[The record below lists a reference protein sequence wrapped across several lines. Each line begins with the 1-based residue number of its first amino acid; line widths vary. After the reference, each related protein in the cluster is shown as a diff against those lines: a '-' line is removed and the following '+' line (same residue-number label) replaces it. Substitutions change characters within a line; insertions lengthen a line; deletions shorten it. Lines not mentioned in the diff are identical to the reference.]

1 MNKTIILLSF
11 LILNLVFNDANSQK
25 RLKYEGPFPTSL
37 RQPAEVTYTYFI
49 DKDGKK
55 VKDGI
60 FRYVVK
66 IKETRNNIKIHHFV
80 TIQGSYNKGLMH
92 DSWDYRI
99 MSRNYETEN
108 DNYLY
113 SEIQLKANYKDGIP
127 DGKWEYKA
135 DVKKRSIKE
144 NSSRVLWNPYEEIK
158 NIEIKLNFK
167 NGLLTDSLKIKYNEN
182 VEYEAFMN
190 DKSVIDGVL
199 KIYDKTMNYHQ
210 GFFITDNNSKEFQ
223 AYKEYIENQNQ
234 DFYSDTSSILNS
246 TGSEIKKIINEE
258 IFNEKNFLYSYLVE
272 NSNDNK
278 SSCNKKD
285 LYSGLFYIIL
295 KPRITEDFTSKAAN
309 IRHNSKRIKDH
320 QEIFTNKH
328 GKYPED
334 REKRTELAKLQS
346 YNKTLNSYTCLIN
359 HLSKEALVENAIRY
373 SENQCNSDFSEFL
386 DKTRDEIIN
395 DLNMKSEKL
404 YHQAL
409 IIK

>member
-1 MNKTIILLSF
+1 MNRIIILFSF
-11 LILNLVFNDANSQK
+11 LILNLFFLDAISQK
-25 RLKYEGPFPTSL
+25 RLKYEGSFPTSL

-49 DKDGKK
+49 DKNGKK
-55 VKDGI
+55 IKDGI

-66 IKETRNNIKIHHFV
+66 VKETRNNVKIHHFV
-80 TIQGSYNKGLMH
+80 TIQGSYNKGLM
-92 DSWDYRI
+92 DGSWDYRI
-99 MSRNYETEN
+99 MSRNYEKEKEN
-108 DNYLY
+108 YFY
-113 SEIQLKANYKDGIP
+113 SEIQLEAKYKNGIP

-158 NIEIKLNFK
+158 NIEIMLNFK
-167 NGLLTDSLKIKYNEN
+167 NGLLIDSLKIKSNEN
-182 VEYEAFMN
+182 GEIEAFMN

-199 KIYDKTMNYHQ
+199 KIYNKSFKYYQ
-210 GFFITDNNSKEFQ
+210 GFFITNNNSKELQ
-223 AYKEYIENQNQ
+223 AYKKYIANQNQ
-234 DFYSDTSSILNS
+234 DFHTDTLSLLNS

-258 IFNEKNFLYSYLVE
+258 IFNEKNFLYSYLAE

-285 LYSGLFYIIL
+285 IYSGLFYINL
-295 KPRITEDFTSKAAN
+295 KPKITEDFSSKAAN
-309 IRHNSKRIKDH
+309 IRHNSKRVKDH
-320 QEIFTNKH
+320 QEIFISKH

-359 HLSKEALVENAIRY
+359 HLSKEALVENAIKY
-373 SENQCNSDFSEFL
+373 SESQCKSDFSEFS

-395 DLNMKSEKL
+395 DLNIKSEKL
-404 YHQAL
+404 YQQAL
-409 IIK
+409 VIK